1 MRIQTL
7 ICFFTIA
14 TLTGCAST
22 KQVEST
28 NEEVRALNGTVTAL
42 STQVA
47 MLQQKANRPMPRAER
62 VCYLAG
68 QPYSP
73 GSVVAGRICDDL
85 RGLRISDQPPEW
97 GWRLNTNNR

>member
-1 MRIQTL
+1 MHIKTL
-7 ICFFTIA
+7 ICFFAIA
-14 TLTGCAST
+14 TLTGCASN
-22 KQVEST
+22 KQLEST
-28 NEEVRALNGTVTAL
+28 NEEIRSLNGTVTAL

-47 MLQQKANRPMPRAER
+47 MLQQKSIRPAPRAER
-62 VCYLAG
+62 ACYLAG

-85 RGLRISDQPPEW
+85 RSLRVSDQPPEW